1 MAGNDK
7 TFYHLEP
14 VVMEGV
20 DSANMRDLSHL
31 MYSYSIRSAGNPDL
45 YQKFD
50 ARMQTED
57 FSELDYPTLFNLSF
71 YSLFRESKDEAV
83 WRKIVERACA
93 IEDVLPLVYYKS
105 FKASFLYLKSVFP
118 EWNLDLLGDKLWH
131 AE

>member
-1 MAGNDK
+1 MTNLLRSFSRGQNKKMAGNDK

-50 ARMQTED
+50 ARM
-57 FSELDYPTLFNLSF
+57 
-71 YSLFRESKDEAV
+71 
-83 WRKIVERACA
+83 
-93 IEDVLPLVYYKS
+93 
-105 FKASFLYLKSVFP
+105 
-118 EWNLDLLGDKLWH
+118 
-131 AE
+131 

>member
-50 ARMQTED
+50 ARM
-57 FSELDYPTLFNLSF
+57 
-71 YSLFRESKDEAV
+71 
-83 WRKIVERACA
+83 
-93 IEDVLPLVYYKS
+93 
-105 FKASFLYLKSVFP
+105 
-118 EWNLDLLGDKLWH
+118 
-131 AE
+131 